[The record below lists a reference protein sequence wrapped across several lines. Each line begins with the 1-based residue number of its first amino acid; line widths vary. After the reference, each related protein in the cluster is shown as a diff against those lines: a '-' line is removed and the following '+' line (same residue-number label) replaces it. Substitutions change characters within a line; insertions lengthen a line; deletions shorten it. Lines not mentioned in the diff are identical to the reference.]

1 MARND
6 KKAKQMKK
14 GTNKECLF
22 LDVFTDKAYA
32 GNQLAVFPDGE
43 GLTSKQMQMLA
54 REINYSETTF
64 VFQASKA
71 GADFSIRIFTPKAEL
86 PFGGHPVLGTA
97 YAIMNILDIWPVKK
111 TVLKLKMKVGVIPL
125 EKLGGNIWMTQKEPQ
140 FFKTYA
146 DKKYIASLVNLT
158 AEDISDDLPMEEVS
172 TGNKVLIVPVKSLAA
187 VQRASGDTD
196 KLIRFYEESGTHA
209 PYIFTRETVNKRA
222 KIHSR
227 FFAPHLGIIED
238 AATGSAAGPLTG
250 YLLKHKVFGK
260 SFEILNEQGLE
271 MGRPSKILMSGEVKG
286 GKYIIKIG
294 GTCAYAGKGSFVI

>member
-1 MARND
+1 
-6 KKAKQMKK
+6 MKK
-14 GTNKECLF
+14 GTKKECLF

-43 GLTSKQMQMLA
+43 GLTAKQMQKLA
-54 REINYSETTF
+54 CEINYSETTF
-64 VFQASKA
+64 ILKA
-71 GADFSIRIFTPKAEL
+71 GKATADFSIRIFTPKAEL
-86 PFGGHPVLGTA
+86 PFAGHPVLGTA
-97 YAIMNILDIWPVKK
+97 YAIMNLLDIWPVKK
-111 TVLKLKMKVGVIPL
+111 PVLKLNMKVGVIPL
-125 EKLGGNIWMTQKEPQ
+125 EKRGGNIWMTQKEPQ
-140 FFKTYA
+140 FFKTYT

-172 TGNKVLIVPVKSLAA
+172 TGNKVLIVPLKSLAA
-187 VQRASGDTD
+187 VQRASGNTD
-196 KLIRFYEESGTHA
+196 KLIRFYKETGTHA
-209 PYIFTRETVNKRA
+209 PYIFTRETVNKKA

-250 YLLKHKVFGK
+250 YLLKHNVFGN
-260 SFEILNEQGLE
+260 SFEILNEQGIE
-271 MGRPSKILMSGEVKG
+271 MGRPSKILMSGEVKW